1 MTHPIPHRPLS
12 SIRFCPFQDI
22 LTVGHSAGL
31 SSLLVP
37 GAGEPNFDS
46 AEADPFEGRNARRE
60 RGVRALLD
68 KLAPDTIVLDPEV
81 IGGVAESAQPGLGT
95 EVVEAYRKL
104 PRLERL
110 RAGGKADESEVVDPL
125 DAKVDEEE
133 SGGEGL
139 NGLSEKEKREKREER
154 KKRMRMRGKDKSIK
168 RFLKKK
174 RANVLDPATVRISLS
189 RFLGCLLIYFQIA
202 IRAKLEKQR
211 AEQAKIDGAKAKGAS
226 ATAENEGLRSAL
238 DRFRR

>member
-1 MTHPIPHRPLS
+1 MIIQPHPHTAPPPLYMTHPIPHRPLS

-60 RGVRALLD
+60 REVRGLLD
-68 KLAPDTIVLDPEV
+68 KLAPDTIVLDPEI
-81 IGGVAESAQPGLGT
+81 IGGVASGAQRGLGT
-95 EVVEAYRKL
+95 EGVAEVYRKL

-110 RAGGKADESEVVDPL
+110 RVSGKADESEVIDPL
-125 DAKVDEEE
+125 DAKVDEEV
-133 SGGEGL
+133 SGEGFS
-139 NGLSEKEKREKREER
+139 GLSEKEKKAKREEV
-154 KKRMRMRGKDKSIK
+154 KKRMKMRGKDKSMA

-174 RANVLDPATVRISLS
+174 RANVVDPATVRVSLLS
-189 RFLGCLLIYFQIA
+189 PWSL
-202 IRAKLEKQR
+202 
-211 AEQAKIDGAKAKGAS
+211 
-226 ATAENEGLRSAL
+226 
-238 DRFRR
+238 

>member
-12 SIRFCPFQDI
+12 SVRFCPFQDI

-60 RGVRALLD
+60 REVRGLLD
-68 KLAPDTIVLDPEV
+68 KLAPDTIVLDPEI
-81 IGGVAESAQPGLGT
+81 IGGVADGVQRGLGT
-95 EVVEAYRKL
+95 EGVAEVYRKL

-110 RAGGKADESEVVDPL
+110 RVSGKADESEVVDPL
-125 DAKVDEEE
+125 DGKVDEEV
-133 SGGEGL
+133 SREGFD
-139 NGLSEKEKREKREER
+139 GLSEKEKKAKREEV
-154 KKRMRMRGKDKSIK
+154 KERMRMRGKHKSMA

-174 RANVLDPATVRISLS
+174 RANILDPATVRREAWSL
-189 RFLGCLLIYFQIA
+189 
-202 IRAKLEKQR
+202 
-211 AEQAKIDGAKAKGAS
+211 
-226 ATAENEGLRSAL
+226 
-238 DRFRR
+238 

>member
-1 MTHPIPHRPLS
+1 MTHPVPHRPLS

-22 LTVGHSAGL
+22 LTIGHSAGL

-60 RGVRALLD
+60 REVRALLD
-68 KLAPDTIVLDPEV
+68 KLASDTIVLDPEI
-81 IGGVAESAQPGLGT
+81 IGGMAEGAQPELGT
-95 EVVEAYRKL
+95 EGVVGVYRKL

-110 RAGGKADESEVVDPL
+110 RASGKADESEVVDPL

-133 SGGEGL
+133 SGEEGL
-139 NGLSEKEKREKREER
+139 NGLSEKEKKEKREER
-154 KKRMRMRGKDKSIK
+154 KKRMRVRGKDKSMK

-174 RANVLDPATVRISLS
+174 RTNVVDPATVRVFPFSL
-189 RFLGCLLIYFQIA
+189 FGVFT
-202 IRAKLEKQR
+202 
-211 AEQAKIDGAKAKGAS
+211 D
-226 ATAENEGLRSAL
+226 
-238 DRFRR
+238 

>member
-46 AEADPFEGRNARRE
+46 GEADPFEGRNARRE
-60 RGVRALLD
+60 REVRVLLD
-68 KLAPDTIVLDPEV
+68 KLAPDTIVLDPEI
-81 IGGVAESAQPGLGT
+81 IGGVAEGAQHGLGT
-95 EVVEAYRKL
+95 EGVAEAYRKL

-110 RAGGKADESEVVDPL
+110 RVSGKADESEVVDPL
-125 DAKVDEEE
+125 DAKVDEE
-133 SGGEGL
+133 GGEGFI
-139 NGLSEKEKREKREER
+139 GLSEKERKAKREEA
-154 KKRMRMRGKDKSIK
+154 KERMRKRGKDKSMK

-174 RANVLDPATVRISLS
+174 RANVLDPATVRVSFLS
-189 RFLGCLLIYFQIA
+189 AWTL
-202 IRAKLEKQR
+202 
-211 AEQAKIDGAKAKGAS
+211 
-226 ATAENEGLRSAL
+226 
-238 DRFRR
+238 

>member
-60 RGVRALLD
+60 REVRGLLD
-68 KLAPDTIVLDPEV
+68 KLAPETIVLDPEI
-81 IGGVAESAQPGLGT
+81 IGGVASGAQHGLGAEGVA
-95 EVVEAYRKL
+95 EVYRKL

-110 RAGGKADESEVVDPL
+110 RASGKADESEVIDPL
-125 DAKVDEEE
+125 DAKVDEEV
-133 SGGEGL
+133 SGEGF
-139 NGLSEKEKREKREER
+139 NGLSEKEKKAKREDV
-154 KKRMRMRGKDKSIK
+154 KKRMKMRGKDKSMA

-174 RANVLDPATVRISLS
+174 RANVLDPATVRISLFSGVS
-189 RFLGCLLIYFQIA
+189 RTLLIEF
-202 IRAKLEKQR
+202 
-211 AEQAKIDGAKAKGAS
+211 
-226 ATAENEGLRSAL
+226 
-238 DRFRR
+238 

>member
-1 MTHPIPHRPLS
+1 MTHPVPHRPLS

-60 RGVRALLD
+60 REVRALLD
-68 KLAPDTIVLDPEV
+68 KLAPDTIVLDPEI
-81 IGGVAESAQPGLGT
+81 IGRMAEGAQPGLGAEGAM
-95 EVVEAYRKL
+95 EVYRKL

-110 RAGGKADESEVVDPL
+110 RVNSKADESETVDPL
-125 DAKVDEEE
+125 DEKVDEEE

-139 NGLSEKEKREKREER
+139 NGLSEKVKKVKREER
-154 KKRMRMRGKDKSIK
+154 KKRMRMRGKDKSMK

-174 RANVLDPATVRISLS
+174 RVNVVDPATVRVFLS
-189 RFLGCLLIYFQIA
+189 RCLSGVFT
-202 IRAKLEKQR
+202 
-211 AEQAKIDGAKAKGAS
+211 G
-226 ATAENEGLRSAL
+226 
-238 DRFRR
+238 

>member
-1 MTHPIPHRPLS
+1 MTHPIPHDPLS

-46 AEADPFEGRNARRE
+46 AEADPFEGRNSRRE
-60 RGVRALLD
+60 REVRGLLD
-68 KLAPDTIVLDPEV
+68 KLAPDTIVLDPEI
-81 IGGVAESAQPGLGT
+81 IGGMAEGAQSGLGT
-95 EVVEAYRKL
+95 EGVVKTYRKL

-110 RAGGKADESEVVDPL
+110 RANGIADESEVVDPL

-133 SGGEGL
+133 SGEEGL
-139 NGLSEKEKREKREER
+139 NGLSEKEKAAKREER
-154 KKRMRMRGKDKSIK
+154 KKGMRMRGKDKSMK

-174 RANVLDPATVRISLS
+174 RANILDPATVRV
-189 RFLGCLLIYFQIA
+189 FL
-202 IRAKLEKQR
+202 
-211 AEQAKIDGAKAKGAS
+211 
-226 ATAENEGLRSAL
+226 LRL
-238 DRFRR
+238 FVVFTN

>member
-60 RGVRALLD
+60 REVRALLD
-68 KLAPDTIVLDPEV
+68 KLAPDTIVLDPEI
-81 IGGVAESAQPGLGT
+81 IGGMAEGAQPGLGA
-95 EVVEAYRKL
+95 EGVVKTYREL

-110 RAGGKADESEVVDPL
+110 RANGMADESEVVDPL
-125 DAKVDEEE
+125 DAKVDGEE
-133 SGGEGL
+133 SGEEGL
-139 NGLSEKEKREKREER
+139 KGLSEKEKVAKRDER
-154 KKRMRMRGKDKSIK
+154 KKRMRMRGKGKSMK

-174 RANVLDPATVRISLS
+174 RANIVDPATVRVFFS
-189 RFLGCLLIYFQIA
+189 RYFGCLLNHF
-202 IRAKLEKQR
+202 
-211 AEQAKIDGAKAKGAS
+211 
-226 ATAENEGLRSAL
+226 
-238 DRFRR
+238 

>member
-46 AEADPFEGRNARRE
+46 AEADPFEGRNSRRE
-60 RGVRALLD
+60 REVRALLD
-68 KLAPDTIVLDPEV
+68 KLAPDTIVLDPEI
-81 IGGVAESAQPGLGT
+81 IGGVAEGAQHGLSKEG
-95 EVVEAYRKL
+95 VAGVYRKL

-110 RAGGKADESEVVDPL
+110 RVSGKADESEVVDPL
-125 DAKVDEEE
+125 DAKVDEE
-133 SGGEGL
+133 SGEGF
-139 NGLSEKEKREKREER
+139 NGLTEKERKTKREEAKER
-154 KKRMRMRGKDKSIK
+154 IRMRGKDKSMK

-174 RANVLDPATVRISLS
+174 RANVLDPATVRVSL
-189 RFLGCLLIYFQIA
+189 LPA
-202 IRAKLEKQR
+202 
-211 AEQAKIDGAKAKGAS
+211 
-226 ATAENEGLRSAL
+226 
-238 DRFRR
+238 